1 MYISGKWIN
10 VPVQIYILMTNFIK
24 MNNKSHGDF
33 FDGRICEFIKL
44 VVDRF
49 RYSDVFIAKKI
60 AWDVIQIINNQNPFK
75 YAYRKVESY

>member
-1 MYISGKWIN
+1 
-10 VPVQIYILMTNFIK
+10 MTNFIK

-60 AWDVIQIINNQNPFK
+60 A
-75 YAYRKVESY
+75 